1 MPSELT
7 GPELMRDLQ
16 LLGQALIALLL
27 GGMIGWER
35 ESKGKWA
42 GLRTHMLVCFAAAM
56 IVEIGRLLIFDAQA
70 VLNADSLRVDP
81 VRLIEAIVAGVS
93 FLGAGTIFRDRDGE
107 RMHGLTTAASLLA
120 TVPIGIAV
128 GIGRYIL
135 AVGLTLIVLFVL
147 QVVQRIAER
156 TGLKQEPE

>member
-1 MPSELT
+1 MPSELS
-7 GPELMRDLQ
+7 GPELLRDLQ

-93 FLGAGTIFRDRDGE
+93 FLGAGTIFRDRDGQ
-107 RMHGLTTAASLLA
+107 RMQGLTTAASLLA